1 MIPWDHDDRLV
12 LSQNAI
18 IDLTAAGIIPLTY
31 ITGENEEV
39 KILRIH
45 SIEEGF
51 NAVPPEISVEVR
63 AVEDTE
69 GRLINL

>member
-18 IDLTAAGIIPLTY
+18 IDLTAAGIIPLAY
-31 ITGENEEV
+31 VTGENEEV
-39 KILRIH
+39 EVLRIYP
-45 SIEEGF
+45 IEEGVD
-51 NAVPPEISVEVR
+51 AIMPEVSVEVR